1 MIQTLLFFLISFL
14 VGRTLLVLFRLH
26 YSALIELLVSLT
38 IGLVFVSGTLFF
50 SGWIAPFT
58 PRTIWAVLGMFAILS
73 LLFLIRKKAPVGLV
87 SCIRQIRRLSLA
99 EKLISIFL
107 VVLVVLFFG
116 RSLFFGVNG
125 QLIAGD
131 RLVWGDWPV
140 HMAIAANFAWGQN
153 FPPQHPTFAG
163 IPLTNPFMSDF
174 LSAVLWR
181 LGLNLPLSYV
191 VPGIVLSLLFFG
203 LYVGVGKML
212 LTWNKT
218 PHAPP
223 SIFLTLI
230 ALLIS
235 LFWGG
240 IGFIYWLQ
248 EVFTNEAHLVEWL
261 LTPPREYSFWS
272 EKGLWFFTFLYSE
285 LLPQRAFLFGLPLF
299 FLCLLLVWTG
309 WQNKKRAHLLLAG
322 LLAGAMPFFH
332 THSFMA
338 LWILVGSVGI
348 VWIVNTFVHPVALLR
363 VFSKLHY
370 KLSQIPFIPR
380 ILSTA
385 FPQKAPQGNPFLGV
399 PLRSPPAKVFTI
411 YLWFLIPF
419 LLLTLI
425 QLPLFRSSSH
435 LLKFNFGW
443 VKGTENFFIFWL
455 KNTGLFIPLWWL
467 GFWKGGLSQRAKL
480 LGLASWSLF
489 IIPNLIQFAAWGYD
503 NLKLF
508 TYWYLL
514 GAFFVAAGLWWIWQR
529 GFIGRLLS
537 IILFVTLTLT
547 GIVEVGRLI
556 DTQHR
561 QVGLWGREEQQI
573 ATKIRDLSASDSI
586 FLTAAIH
593 DHPVAALA
601 GRRTIL
607 GFPGNAWSWGIDG
620 WYEREQD
627 VHAMYRGSEAA
638 RSLWKKYAIDYIMVS
653 DRERYFEKNID
664 ERFIEQNSELVL
676 EEGKTKVYKVN

>member
-1 MIQTLLFFLISFL
+1 MIGAFFVFFISLL
-14 VGRTLLVLFRLH
+14 VGRAVLGLFRLEFSPFLD
-26 YSALIELLVSLT
+26 YFASLT
-38 IGLVFVSGTLFF
+38 IGLVLLCTFLFF
-50 SGWIAPFT
+50 SGYIFPFV
-58 PRTIWAVLGMFAILS
+58 PLTIWGVLGGLMVGS
-73 LLFLIRKKAPVGLV
+73 VLFLVRLRVPLRFISLIRK
-87 SCIRQIRRLSLA
+87 IRQIGKI
-99 EKLISIFL
+99 EKISSIFL
-107 VVLVVLFFG
+107 VILVVWLFG
-116 RSLFFGVNG
+116 RSLFFGASG
-125 QLIAGD
+125 QIIAGD

-140 HMAIAANFAWGQN
+140 HIAITANFAWGQN

-163 IPLTNPFMSDF
+163 IPLTYPFMSDF

-181 LGLNLPLSYV
+181 MGLNLPLSYV
-191 VPGIVLSLLFFG
+191 VPGIILSLVFFG

-212 LTWNKT
+212 LTWNKASPAQT
-218 PHAPP
+218 GGVQFETLHAPP
-223 SIFLTLI
+223 PAFLGLI
-230 ALLIS
+230 ALLLS

-240 IGFIYWLQ
+240 IGFVYWLQ
-248 EVFTNEAHLVEWL
+248 EVSTNEAHLVEWL

-285 LLPQRAFLFGLPLF
+285 LLPQRAFLFGLPMF
-299 FLCLLLVWTG
+299 FLCLLLVYLD
-309 WQNKKRAHLLLAG
+309 WQNRKKAYLLLAG
-322 LLAGAMPFFH
+322 LLAGVMPFFH

-348 VWIVNTFVHPVALLR
+348 VWIVAR
-363 VFSKLHY
+363 VFSQLHSKLFRFRF
-370 KLSQIPFIPR
+370 LSR
-380 ILSTA
+380 VLATA
-385 FPQKAPQGNPFLGV
+385 FP
-399 PLRSPPAKVFTI
+399 LRLPPAKAFTI
-411 YLWFLIPF
+411 YLWFIVPF
-419 LLLTLI
+419 TLLTLI

-443 VKGTENFFIFWL
+443 VKGSENFFIFWF

-467 GFWKGGLSQRAKL
+467 GFWKGNLSGKVKL

-514 GAFFVAAGLWWIWQR
+514 GAFFVAVGLWWIWQR

-561 QVGLWGREEQQI
+561 QIGLWSREEQQI
-573 ATKIRDLSASDSI
+573 ATKIRDLSAPDSI

-593 DHPVAALA
+593 DHPIATLA
-601 GRRTIL
+601 GRKTIL

-627 VHAMYRGSEAA
+627 AHAMYKGGEVA

-653 DRERYFEKNID
+653 DRERYFEKNIN
-664 ERFIEQNSELVL
+664 ERFIGQNSELVL
-676 EEGKTKVYKVN
+676 EEGTAKVYKVN